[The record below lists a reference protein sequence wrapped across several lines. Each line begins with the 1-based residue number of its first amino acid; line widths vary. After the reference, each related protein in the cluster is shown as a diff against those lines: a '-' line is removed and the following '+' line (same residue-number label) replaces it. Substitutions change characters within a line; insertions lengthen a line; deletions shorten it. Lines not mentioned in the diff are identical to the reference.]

1 MSEVNLK
8 CACGTVTGKTLAV
21 SSRIGTRITCCCND
35 CQVFAQFLGQE
46 GKVLDQYGGTD
57 ILQIPVS
64 HLTINE
70 GKSEI
75 ACIRFSP
82 KGMYRWY
89 AKCCNTPIGNTF
101 GAGGAFI
108 GIIHSFMDKATTSE
122 VDLGKNRGHILTK
135 FAKTPVPE
143 NLKGS
148 SLSINCRVVA
158 KILSWKL
165 KGLNKPSEFFNN
177 NAEPICEPQ
186 ILDKKAQNS

>member
-8 CACGTVTGKTLAV
+8 CACGAVKGKTSAV
-21 SSRIGTRITCCCND
+21 SSRIGTRITCCCDD
-35 CQVFAQFLGQE
+35 CQAFSQFLGQE
-46 GKVLDQYGGTD
+46 GNVLDQYGGTD
-57 ILQIPVS
+57 IFQIPVS
-64 HLTINE
+64 YLTISK

-75 ACIRFSP
+75 ACVRLSP
-82 KGMYRWY
+82 KGMHRWY

-101 GAGGAFI
+101 GAGGPFI
-108 GIIHSFMDKATTSE
+108 GVIHSFMDKSEMSE
-122 VDLGKNRGHILTK
+122 VDLGKSRGHILTK

-148 SLSINCRVVA
+148 SLSINFRVVA

-177 NAEPICEPQ
+177 NREPICQPQ
-186 ILDKKAQNS
+186 ILDKKIEIS

>member
-8 CACGTVTGKTLAV
+8 CACGTVKGKTLAV
-21 SSRIGTRITCCCND
+21 SSKIGTRITCCCDD
-35 CQVFAQFLGQE
+35 CQAFSQFLGQE
-46 GKVLDQYGGTD
+46 GNVLDQYGGTD
-57 ILQIPVS
+57 IFQIPVS
-64 HLTINE
+64 FLTITE

-75 ACIRFSP
+75 ACVRLSP
-82 KGMYRWY
+82 KGMHRWY

-101 GAGGAFI
+101 GAGGPFI
-108 GIIHSFMDKATTSE
+108 GIIHSFMDKSEMSE
-122 VDLGKNRGHILTK
+122 VDLGKSRGHILTK

-148 SLSINCRVVA
+148 SLRINCRVVA

-177 NAEPICEPQ
+177 NREPICQPQ
-186 ILDKKAQNS
+186 ILDKKIEIS

>member
-8 CACGTVTGKTLAV
+8 CACGTVKGKTSAV
-21 SSRIGTRITCCCND
+21 SSKIGTRITCCCDD
-35 CQVFAQFLGQE
+35 CQAFSQFLGQE
-46 GKVLDQYGGTD
+46 GNVLDQYGGTD
-57 ILQIPVS
+57 IFQIPVS
-64 HLTINE
+64 YLTISE

-75 ACIRFSP
+75 SCVRFSP
-82 KGMYRWY
+82 KGMHRWY

-101 GAGGAFI
+101 GAGGPFI